1 MAHIHLISSSGS
13 TTKSGTSGPAGQNLS
28 ADAGDKAANSFE
40 ALLAAGAD
48 ALRADQAALQQTGE
62 NESGD
67 GLDPTTD
74 KATEAAD
81 LLKLPAAGEDTLTLA
96 EQADNP
102 AQLIKEQGRDLA
114 DGALPTNTAPAA
126 VPLALN
132 ADKDIKGG
140 DKPDP
145 GAPELRSSAQQAGSD
160 RPATTA
166 KAGLEPAVSTQQPL
180 QLTTNPEAP
189 LQQPGTP
196 VTNVAPGLQ
205 PTPTPTQLANVAPAT
220 TGVSIEV
227 PEAFGSSG
235 WSNAFSQR
243 VVLAVGRNDQ
253 LAEIRVNPPHLGPVE
268 VKLSLSGDD
277 NRIATV
283 HFAANH
289 ASVRE
294 AIESAIPRLREMFN
308 EAGISLGNA
317 TVGSESSDR
326 ETGDS
331 SNGNAATEQAAGGGA
346 DDQAAL
352 ATSRVS
358 ATIAGKVDTFA

>member
-1 MAHIHLISSSGS
+1 LAHIHLISNSGS
-13 TTKSGTSGPAGQNLS
+13 TAQSGTRATPGQNLS
-28 ADAGDKAANSFE
+28 ADEGDKAVNSFE

-48 ALRADQAALQQTGE
+48 ALSAEQAALQQTGE

-67 GLDPTTD
+67 RLDPTAD

-81 LLKLPAAGEDTLTLA
+81 FSQLPAAGDDALTLA
-96 EQADNP
+96 EQADDP
-102 AQLIKEQGRDLA
+102 AQLVTEKAQNLA
-114 DGALPTNTAPAA
+114 DGDAPVKPTAA
-126 VPLALN
+126 TVPLAVD
-132 ADKDIKGG
+132 AGKEIKAG

-145 GAPELRSSAQQAGSD
+145 NAPELRLSAQQAGSD

-166 KAGLEPAVSTQQPL
+166 KAGLEPAASTQQPL
-180 QLTTNPEAP
+180 QMTTNPEAP
-189 LQQPGTP
+189 PQQPGTP
-196 VTNVAPGLQ
+196 VTNVGPSLQ
-205 PTPTPTQLANVAPAT
+205 PTPAQLGNAAPST

-235 WSNAFSQR
+235 WTNAFSQR

-268 VKLSLSGDD
+268 VTLSLSGDD
-277 NRIATV
+277 KRIATV

-317 TVGSESSDR
+317 TVGSESSGR

-331 SNGNAATEQAAGGGA
+331 SRGNAATEQASSGGA
-346 DDQAAL
+346 DDQA
-352 ATSRVS
+352 TPSPSTVS